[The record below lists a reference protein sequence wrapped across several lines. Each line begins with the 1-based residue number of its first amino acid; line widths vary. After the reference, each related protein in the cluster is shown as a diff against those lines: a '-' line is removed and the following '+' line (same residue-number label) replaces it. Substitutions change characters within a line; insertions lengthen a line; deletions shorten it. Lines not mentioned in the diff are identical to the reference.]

1 MKNVLKGDDMN
12 SLGKDDDMDI
22 FQNQLRGEI
31 LTNYFALLRTKIS
44 LLTVKIFICTLYT
57 SLKNLYKI

>member
-31 LTNYFALLRTKIS
+31 LTNYFAL
-44 LLTVKIFICTLYT
+44 
-57 SLKNLYKI
+57 